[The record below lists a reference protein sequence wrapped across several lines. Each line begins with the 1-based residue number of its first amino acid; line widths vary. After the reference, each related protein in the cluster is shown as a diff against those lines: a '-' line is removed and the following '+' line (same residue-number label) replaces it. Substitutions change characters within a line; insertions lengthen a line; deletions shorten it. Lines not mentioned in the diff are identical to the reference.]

1 MPGFSK
7 EPAQTVRFKLFYAPK
22 SHKILGAAIMS
33 TANETQQ
40 INIISVA
47 IQMEMTL
54 KQLADADLFFQP
66 KLTNLWNVIN
76 VAAMRAL
83 NN

>member
-1 MPGFSK
+1 
-7 EPAQTVRFKLFYAPK
+7 
-22 SHKILGAAIMS
+22 MS

-54 KQLADADLFFQP
+54 EQLADADLFFQP